1 MGLPD
6 RRALVIVYAVAL
18 ILTIEQ
24 WLHRIVAQ
32 LGKVVD
38 LLTTQRSPLDRPS
51 E

>member
-6 RRALVIVYAVAL
+6 RRALVIVYAIAL

-24 WLHRIVAQ
+24 WLDRIAAQ
-32 LGKVVD
+32 LVSKSAQST
-38 LLTTQRSPLDRPS
+38 LPPS